1 VLGIFSKAV
10 MADFLFAPVAD
21 RVFASEQVLGATD
34 TWAGV
39 LAFSGQIYYDFAGY
53 SLCAIGLALCFGFEF
68 PDNFRYPYAA
78 AGFRDFWRRWH
89 ISLSTWLRDYLYVPL
104 GGNRMGAARTYRNL
118 MLTMGLGGLW
128 HGASP
133 LFVLWGLLHGSYLC
147 LERLLERRWLAGTAR
162 RTETVLMALTLL
174 VVTVTWIPFRA
185 QDVPSM
191 LRVLGGLIAVDR
203 EVLLDDASLMG
214 AYAGFAATVVW
225 QWRWREASPELA
237 IGQLATIPRAALLAT
252 CLLLIFLCSGG
263 DERAFIYFQF

>member
-1 VLGIFSKAV
+1 

-21 RVFASEQVLGATD
+21 AVYATPARYGSLD
-34 TWAGV
+34 ALAGV

-78 AGFRDFWRRWH
+78 IGLRDFWRRWH
-89 ISLSTWLRDYLYVPL
+89 ISLSTWIRDYLYLPL
-104 GGNRMGAARTYRNL
+104 GGSRCGPFRNHANL
-118 MLTMGLGGLW
+118 LLTMTLAGLW

-133 LFVLWGLLHGSYLC
+133 MFLLWGLLHGCYLS
-147 LERLLERRWLAGTAR
+147 LERLLTLERPLPTAGLPAFIGCAV
-162 RTETVLMALTLL
+162 TVLL
-174 VVTVTWIPFRA
+174 VSLTWIPFRA
-185 QDVPSM
+185 PDLPTLS
-191 LRVLGGLIAVDR
+191 A
-203 EVLLDDASLMG
+203 LLDALLNHETAPQLDTYTRLG
-214 AYAGFAATVVW
+214 AYVGFIATLVW